1 MLMSRLKF
9 IARPTFNPFYRK
21 KNRGFTLVEVLVA
34 LVIVGLALPAM
45 ISAISS
51 VVDSTSRMQK
61 QIHAGWIAQN
71 KLEEI
76 RLTKELQN
84 IVPKTRQRDTIEF
97 AGQEW
102 DWLVDVTEQET
113 LVGKV
118 YRFDIK
124 VGEKGADDKV
134 WLAVL
139 SGFIGE

>member
-1 MLMSRLKF
+1 MFTRYRLKRQR
-9 IARPTFNPFYRK
+9 A
-21 KNRGFTLVEVLVA
+21 FTLVEVLVA
-34 LVIVGLALPAM
+34 LVIVGLALPAL
-45 ISAISS
+45 IGSISS
-51 VVDSTSRMQK
+51 VVDNTSRMQK
-61 QIHAGWIAQN
+61 QLYAGWIAQN
-71 KLEEI
+71 QLVEL

-84 IVPKTRQRDTIEF
+84 QVPKTRQRDTIEY

-102 DWLVDVTEQET
+102 DWLIDVTEQET

-124 VGEKGADDKV
+124 VGEKDADDGE